1 MRSLIHFV
9 VLFTV
14 LAVGLIQPA
23 FGQDRGLG
31 LIRDAEIENI
41 IRDYSTPIFNAA
53 GLDAESV
60 SIHIV
65 NDPRLN
71 AFVAGGQR
79 MFLNTGLLM
88 RAETPEQVIGVVAH
102 EAGHIAGGHLARLQ
116 DELRNA
122 ETTSILAMIL
132 GTAAGIATGDGRV
145 AGAII
150 SGGNQAA
157 FSNLLKYS
165 RTQES
170 AADAAGLKYLDST
183 GMSARGLLEFFELL
197 QQEIRVT
204 GGREHPY
211 LSSHPLTSDRITTIQ
226 SHLAFS
232 RFANAATPP
241 DLLRKH
247 ARMRAKLIGFMEP
260 LETTLE
266 VYPETDTS
274 IPARY
279 ARAIAYYRQSD
290 LMRALPLVDGLITEE
305 PDNPY
310 FHEVKGQMLLENGR
324 VADSLIPYQRMAEL
338 APGEPLLRSAL
349 AKAQVESGNPALL
362 EDARSNLLAAT
373 RSEPTLRESWRLLT
387 IVYGRLGQQGE
398 LALSQA
404 EYNLLGGDPKAA
416 EALGNRA
423 LDLLPTGS
431 PGWIRAQDI
440 ISEAERRLEKK

>member
-1 MRSLIHFV
+1 MTSLIRV
-9 VLFTV
+9 IALVTA
-14 LAVGLIQPA
+14 LAVGFVQPA
-23 FGQDRGLG
+23 LAQNRGIG

-41 IRDYSTPIFNAA
+41 IRDYATPIFNAA
-53 GLDAESV
+53 GLDADSV
-60 SIHIV
+60 AIHIV

-79 MFLNTGLLM
+79 MFVNTGLLM
-88 RAETPEQVIGVVAH
+88 RAETPEQVIGVIAH

-122 ETTSILAMIL
+122 ETKSIIATVL
-132 GTAAGIATGDGRV
+132 GLAAGLAAGDGRV

-150 SGGNQAA
+150 SGGSQGA
-157 FSNLLKYS
+157 FTDLLKYS

-170 AADAAGLKYLDST
+170 AADAAALKYLDRT
-183 GMSARGLLEFFELL
+183 QTSARGLREFFELL

-211 LSSHPLTSDRITTIQ
+211 LSSHPLTTDRITAVE

-232 RFANAATPP
+232 RYSNIKTPP
-241 DLLRKH
+241 ERARKH
-247 ARMRAKLIGFMEP
+247 AMVRAKLIGFMEP
-260 LETTLE
+260 LATTLE
-266 VYPETDTS
+266 TYGETDDT

-290 LMRALPLVDGLITEE
+290 LMRAMPLVDSLISDA

-310 FHEVKGQMLLENGR
+310 FLELKGQMLLENGR
-324 VADSLIPYQRMAEL
+324 VKESLAPYRRMAEL

-349 AKAQVESGNPALL
+349 AKAQVESGDPAEL
-362 EDARSNLLAAT
+362 EDALSNLRAAT
-373 RSEPTLRESWRLLT
+373 RSDPTLLESWRLLT
-387 IVYGRLGQQGE
+387 VVYGRLGQQGE

-404 EYNLLGGDPKAA
+404 EYNLRGGDARAA
-416 EALGNRA
+416 EALGRRA
-423 LDLLPTGS
+423 LDILPVGS
-431 PGWIRAQDI
+431 PGSIRAQDI
-440 ISEAERRLEKK
+440 ISEAERRLKKK

>member
-9 VLFTV
+9 VLCIV

-102 EAGHIAGGHLARLQ
+102 EAGHISGGHLARLQ

-197 QQEIRVT
+197 QREIRVT

-266 VYPETDTS
+266 VYPDTDTS

-290 LMRALPLVDGLITEE
+290 LMRALPLIDGLIAEE

>member
-1 MRSLIHFV
+1 MRSLTRFV
-9 VLFTV
+9 VLCTI

-23 FGQDRGLG
+23 FGQNRGGG

-60 SIHIV
+60 NIHIV

-88 RAETPEQVIGVVAH
+88 RAETPEQVMGVIAH
-102 EAGHIAGGHLARLQ
+102 EAGHISGGHLARLQ
-116 DELRNA
+116 DELRTA
-122 ETTSILAMIL
+122 ETTSIIAMVL
-132 GTAAGIATGDGRV
+132 GTAAGLAAGDGRV

-150 SGGNQAA
+150 SGGTQAA
-157 FSNLLKYS
+157 FTNLLKYS

-170 AADAAGLKYLDST
+170 AADAAGLKYLDTT
-183 GMSARGLLEFFELL
+183 GTSSRGLLEFFELL
-197 QQEIRVT
+197 QREIRVT

-211 LSSHPLTSDRITTIQ
+211 LSSHPLTNDRI
-226 SHLAFS
+226 SSVEAHLAFS
-232 RFANAATPP
+232 RYSNAKSPP
-241 DLLRKH
+241 DLIFKH
-247 ARMRAKLIGFMEP
+247 ATMRAKLIGFMEP

-266 VYPETDTS
+266 LFPDSDTS

-290 LMRALPLVDGLITEE
+290 LRTALPLIDALIADE
-305 PDNPY
+305 PENPY
-310 FHEVKGQMLLENGR
+310 FYELKGQMLLENGR
-324 VADSLIPYQRMAEL
+324 VEESLVPYGRMAEL
-338 APGEPLLRSAL
+338 APGEPLLRMSL
-349 AKAQVESGNPALL
+349 AKAQVESGDKTLL

-373 RSEPTLRESWRLLT
+373 RSEPLERQGWRLLT

-398 LALSQA
+398 LSLSQA
-404 EYNLLGGDPKAA
+404 EYNLLGGENKAA
-416 EALGNRA
+416 QALGNRA
-423 LDLLPTGS
+423 IDLLPAGS
-431 PGWIRAQDI
+431 PGAIRAQDI
-440 ISEAERRLEKK
+440 VSEAERRLEKN

>member
-1 MRSLIHFV
+1 VRSLIHFV
-9 VLFTV
+9 VLYTV

-116 DELRNA
+116 YELRNA

-132 GTAAGIATGDGRV
+132 GTAAGLATGDGRV

-197 QQEIRVT
+197 QREIRVT

-211 LSSHPLTSDRITTIQ
+211 LSSHPLTGDRITTIQ

-232 RFANAATPP
+232 RFANAGTPP

-247 ARMRAKLIGFMEP
+247 ARMRAKLIGFMEA

-290 LMRALPLVDGLITEE
+290 LMRALPLIDGLIAEE
-305 PDNPY
+305 PDNHY

-324 VADSLIPYQRMAEL
+324 VEDSLIPYQRMAEL

-349 AKAQVESGNPALL
+349 AKAQVESGNPALV

-440 ISEAERRLEKK
+440 ISEAERRLEKN

>member
-9 VLFTV
+9 VLCTA

-23 FGQDRGLG
+23 FGQDRGIG

-88 RAETPEQVIGVVAH
+88 RATTPEQVIGVIAH

-122 ETTSILAMIL
+122 ETTSIIAMIL

-170 AADAAGLKYLDST
+170 AADAAGLKYLDRT
-183 GMSARGLLEFFELL
+183 GTSARGLLEFFELL
-197 QQEIRVT
+197 QREIRVT

-211 LSSHPLTSDRITTIQ
+211 LSSHPLTGDRITTIE

-232 RFANAATPP
+232 RYANAATPP
-241 DLLRKH
+241 ELLRKH
-247 ARMRAKLIGFMEP
+247 ASMRAKLIGFMES
-260 LETTLE
+260 LATTLE
-266 VYPETDTS
+266 AYPETDAS
-274 IPARY
+274 VPARY
-279 ARAIAYYRQSD
+279 ARAVAYYRQSD
-290 LMRALPLVDGLITEE
+290 LMRALPLVDGLIADE
-305 PDNPY
+305 PENPY
-310 FHEVKGQMLLENGR
+310 FYELKGQMLLENGR
-324 VADSLIPYQRMAEL
+324 VEDSLIPYKRMAEL

-349 AKAQVESGNPALL
+349 AKAQLESGNPDLL

-373 RSEPTLRESWRLLT
+373 RSEPSLRESWRLLT
-387 IVYGRLGQQGE
+387 IVYGRLGEQGL

-404 EYNLLGGDPKAA
+404 EYNLLGGDAKAA

>member
-9 VLFTV
+9 VLCIV

-102 EAGHIAGGHLARLQ
+102 EAGHISGGHLARLQ

-157 FSNLLKYS
+157 FSSLLKYS

-197 QQEIRVT
+197 QREIRVT

-232 RFANAATPP
+232 RFANAATPQ

-266 VYPETDTS
+266 VYPDTDTS

-290 LMRALPLVDGLITEE
+290 LMRALPLIDGLIAEE

>member
-1 MRSLIHFV
+1 VNSLIRV
-9 VLFTV
+9 IALVTA

-23 FGQDRGLG
+23 LGQNRGVG

-60 SIHIV
+60 TIHIV

-79 MFLNTGLLM
+79 MFVNTGLLM
-88 RAETPEQVIGVVAH
+88 RAETPEQVIGVIAH

-122 ETTSILAMIL
+122 ETKSIIAAVL
-132 GTAAGIATGDGRV
+132 GLAAGLAAGDGRV

-150 SGGNQAA
+150 SGGSQAA
-157 FSNLLKYS
+157 FSDLLKYS

-170 AADAAGLKYLDST
+170 AADAAGLKYLDRT
-183 GMSARGLLEFFELL
+183 QTSARGLREFFELL
-197 QQEIRVT
+197 QREIRVT

-211 LSSHPLTSDRITTIQ
+211 LSSHPLTTDRITAVE

-232 RFANAATPP
+232 RFSNAPTPP
-241 DLLRKH
+241 ELARKH
-247 ARMRAKLIGFMEP
+247 ALMRAKLIGFMEP
-260 LETTLE
+260 LSTTLE
-266 VYPETDTS
+266 TYGEADRS

-279 ARAIAYYRQSD
+279 ARSIAYYQQSD
-290 LMRALPLVDGLITEE
+290 LMRAIPLVDSLITDE
-305 PDNPY
+305 PGNPY
-310 FHEVKGQMLLENGR
+310 FLELKGQMLLENGKVR
-324 VADSLIPYQRMAEL
+324 ESLTPYRRMAEL

-349 AKAQVESGNPALL
+349 AKAQVESGDPGEL
-362 EDARSNLLAAT
+362 EDALSNLLAAT
-373 RSEPTLRESWRLLT
+373 RSDPTLIESWRLLT
-387 IVYGRLGQQGE
+387 VVYGRLGRQGE

-404 EYNLLGGDPKAA
+404 EYNLRGGDAKAA
-416 EALGNRA
+416 EALGKRA
-423 LDLLPTGS
+423 LEILPVGS
-431 PGWIRAQDI
+431 PGSIRAQDI
-440 ISEAERRLEKK
+440 VSESERRLKNK